1 MKFDDLATAEG
12 LGHAAGGQIVIVF
25 GGRGRD
31 EALIPGARYG
41 YGALCPERPKS
52 DFSQNVLLRALCS
65 LAMGEARRGEGDDKH

>member
-25 GGRGRD
+25 GGRGQD
-31 EALIPGARYG
+31 EALIPRARYG

-52 DFSQNVLLRALCS
+52 NFSQNVLLRIWR
-65 LAMGEARRGEGDDKH
+65 LAVGEARRGEDDDKH